1 MSVYPYY
8 VAALVPDASRDAAN
22 DLFAETTGRDADRDT
37 FRAPVTDTDGGV
49 WWLASFPCRPE
60 NLAKMEEHE
69 EDLGGIFE
77 IIREVVDGEIVR
89 LSTVSEF
96 LERHGMEREQHDD
109 IF

>member
-8 VAALVPDASRDAAN
+8 VAALVPDANRDDAN
-22 DLFAETTGRDADRDT
+22 DLFAATTGRDADRNT
-37 FRAPVTDTDGGV
+37 FRASVTDADGGV

-69 EDLGGIFE
+69 GELGGIFE
-77 IIREVVDGEIVR
+77 VIREVVDGEIVR

-96 LERHGMEREQHDD
+96 LERHGMEREQDDD